1 VATANENYDFMG
13 WTKGEDLVSTE
24 ASFTFTVT
32 ASETYVAV
40 FSFDDAV
47 EEKTVSSQVFPN
59 PFTSMV
65 SIKAEK
71 SIKAVRVFDTYGRL
85 VKEQNV
91 SGMEI
96 EIDLSELS
104 IGTYLLQL
112 DYGDSRSAQRI
123 VKMKK

>member
-1 VATANENYDFMG
+1 MG
-13 WTKGEDLVSTE
+13 WTKDEELISTDTC
-24 ASFTFTVT
+24 FTFTVT

-47 EEKTVSSQVFPN
+47 EENTSMSQVFPN

-91 SGMEI
+91 SGLEI
-96 EIDLSELS
+96 EIDLSELR